1 MARLRKARSEDWTF
15 GEGRIFGSMC
25 TEPLPL
31 AVEASNLFPTANIGN
46 PGLCPGT
53 SRLEEEVIA
62 ALLDLYHA
70 PSFGAGGY
78 LVTGG
83 TEANITALWIA
94 RNMSG
99 GKEVILPRSAHF
111 SLVKAMDLLSLKPNW
126 IPLGQDGQMDA
137 SAVKRAVGKRT
148 AAIVAVAGSTEL
160 GAVDPIDELSEI
172 ALEKGLHLHVDA
184 AFGGFVLPFLKEV
197 GRDAIPFDFALEG
210 VTSLASDP
218 HKMGM
223 APLPSGALLLRR
235 VEQLQSIMVASPY
248 LSAPLATSLLGTRP
262 SRNVPAT
269 YAAMMSLGRE
279 GYSAIVKRVLEL
291 TNQLAEGGMAL
302 GLKPVV
308 KPVLNVVAFH
318 HENPIRVQS
327 EMLKRGWDVSAI
339 TEPSGVRFVV
349 MPHATA
355 KTVDLL
361 LTDLAKVLLD
371 EL

>member
-1 MARLRKARSEDWTF
+1 MGRLRQARKEDWTF

-31 AVEASNLFPTANIGN
+31 AIEASNLFPTANIGN

-111 SLVKAMDLLSLKPNW
+111 SFVKAMDLLSLRPVW
-126 IPLGQDGQMDA
+126 VPLDEGGRMKV
-137 SAVKRAVGKRT
+137 SAARSAIGKRT
-148 AAIVAVAGSTEL
+148 AAVVAVAGSTEL
-160 GAVDPIDELSEI
+160 GAVDPIEELSEI

-197 GRDAIPFDFALEG
+197 GRREVPFDFALEG
-210 VTSLASDP
+210 VTSMASDP

-223 APLPSGALLLRR
+223 APLPSGALLLKR
-235 VEQLQSIMVASPY
+235 VEELQAIMVASPY

-269 YAAMMSLGRE
+269 YAAMMSMGRK
-279 GYSAIVKRVLEL
+279 GYSAVVRQVLEL
-291 TNQLAEGGMAL
+291 TDRLVEGGKAI
-302 GLKPVV
+302 GLVPVID
-308 KPVLNVVAFH
+308 PVLNVVAFH

-339 TEPSGVRFVV
+339 ADPSGLRFVV

-355 KTVDLL
+355 RSVDMLL
-361 LTDLAKVLLD
+361 GDLAKVL
-371 EL
+371 